1 MATTARHLKK
11 PTSLLMVVLL
21 CVIAHFFHL
30 EKNIFE
36 EIFFCEFIYIFSI
49 GKSHLEH
56 SVGAMGRCACPGDR
70 VVLKISGCVPG
81 LTYLLAGLPGPQ
93 KILMESKPR
102 PFSQLRDN

>member
-1 MATTARHLKK
+1 MKK
-11 PTSLLMVVLL
+11 NRRK
-21 CVIAHFFHL
+21 FFHH
-30 EKNIFE
+30 EKKYLMG
-36 EIFFCEFIYIFSI
+36 FFFGEFMYIFSI

-102 PFSQLRDN
+102 PFSQLRIS

>member
-1 MATTARHLKK
+1 MKKHLRE
-11 PTSLLMVVLL
+11 T
-21 CVIAHFFHL
+21 
-30 EKNIFE
+30 
-36 EIFFCEFIYIFSI
+36 IFFGEFIYIFSI

-93 KILMESKPR
+93 KILKESKPR
-102 PFSQLRDN
+102 PFSQLRDS